1 MGFGWVSVSTVSTLA
16 SCRSPSSIGGSESTV
31 HCLKVGLKT
40 TLEQWRTLPVHVGG
54 RGYLKPHPST
64 APFIKNGVLLYYTW
78 VGMLASGCAI
88 HNKKKKKLT
97 ALNSLCCLCC
107 VIYLFDLLVR
117 HNFNGRFPEA
127 KFFINRQRING
138 WPSFSLSSFCIKKS

>member
-1 MGFGWVSVSTVSTLA
+1 MGSGWVSVSTVSTLA
-16 SCRSPSSIGGSESTV
+16 SCRSPSSIGGSESTA
-31 HCLKVGLKT
+31 HCLKLDLNT

-54 RGYLKPHPST
+54 RGYVKPHPSA
-64 APFIKNGVLLYYTW
+64 APFITNGVW
-78 VGMLASGCAI
+78 VGMLARGCAT
-88 HNKKKKKLT
+88 HDKKIMINCLK
-97 ALNSLCCLCC
+97 LCCLCC

>member
-1 MGFGWVSVSTVSTLA
+1 MGSGWVSVSTVSTLA

-31 HCLKVGLKT
+31 HCLKLDLNT

-54 RGYLKPHPST
+54 RGYVKPHPST

-78 VGMLASGCAI
+78 VGMLARGCAI
-88 HNKKKKKLT
+88 QDKKKIINCLKM
-97 ALNSLCCLCC
+97 CCLCC
-107 VIYLFDLLVR
+107 VIYLLDLLVR

-127 KFFINRQRING
+127 NFFIN
-138 WPSFSLSSFCIKKS
+138 